1 MHPLYLAVC
10 VADELRRAA
19 GLHWGKRSQPDGGNG
34 GRRRCSAV
42 REAVLG
48 SPQVD
53 GTRPSHTHDACRP
66 GGGSDLRD
74 PRGRADGVQQGSGLA
89 RLDTVGSPPINPRM
103 LWQTVLFYFIL
114 FLPREEIGSL
124 FSPVTKSI
132 PLGWDRMS
140 SQTVGRPHFRV
151 LGSLLVSVLLVKSR
165 EAKGEERGPNRST
178 EGAPCSST
186 CESSLDLPDLGHG
199 APCGRQVLVCS
210 EQGPGD
216 TSPRLGP
223 AVISSHQPL

>member
-1 MHPLYLAVC
+1 MILCIRICDDASFAPHHVS

-48 SPQVD
+48 SPQID

-74 PRGRADGVQQGSGLA
+74 PRGRADGGRQGSGLA
-89 RLDTVGSPPINPRM
+89 RLDRVGSPPINPRM
-103 LWQTVLFYFIL
+103 LWQTVLFHFI
-114 FLPREEIGSL
+114 FAPRGNRE
-124 FSPVTKSI
+124 PVFTCDQI
-132 PLGWDRMS
+132 HHLRMGPHE
-140 SQTVGRPHFRV
+140 QPDCRPHFRV
-151 LGSLLVSVLLVKSR
+151 LGSLLVSVLPVKSR
-165 EAKGEERGPNRST
+165 EAKGEERGSNRST

-186 CESSLDLPDLGHG
+186 L
-199 APCGRQVLVCS
+199 
-210 EQGPGD
+210 
-216 TSPRLGP
+216 
-223 AVISSHQPL
+223 